1 MRDQQLKDG
10 QDRALTYPVTIAP
23 GVSAVLPNP
32 QADAVLGWNSA
43 ADGLENKALE
53 PGTTVYSSISNTNA
67 GTATNEA
74 VTPDGL
80 AGSKFNPA
88 GKHHLPLTGS
98 SFVPDTT
105 TAGGGPSVASTVTTT
120 NKLPFRTLDFDGATQ
135 ENAGI
140 MIAWPKSADEGTI
153 TFRFRWLSTGG
164 TAAQGVVMGLAAI
177 GFGDGDVVDTATGTV
192 VKVTDTLLA
201 VGQQQ
206 ISPESA
212 AITIKNLA
220 EGDTVHL
227 LLTRFTADA
236 GDTMSGA
243 DCKVIGVDV
252 FLTTNTGTDA

>member
-1 MRDQQLKDG
+1 
-10 QDRALTYPVTIAP
+10 
-23 GVSAVLPNP
+23 
-32 QADAVLGWNSA
+32 
-43 ADGLENKALE
+43 
-53 PGTTVYSSISNTNA
+53 
-67 GTATNEA
+67 
-74 VTPDGL
+74 
-80 AGSKFNPA
+80 
-88 GKHHLPLTGS
+88 
-98 SFVPDTT
+98 
-105 TAGGGPSVASTVTTT
+105 
-120 NKLPFRTLDFDGATQ
+120 
-135 ENAGI
+135 
-140 MIAWPKSADEGTI
+140 
-153 TFRFRWLSTGG
+153 
-164 TAAQGVVMGLAAI
+164 MGLAAI